1 MSKSSSTIIAET
13 IAEVE
18 GSMTEFKEGLEAAL
32 KKKAQNAEYAD
43 TADTLEGKTPAEV
56 EALLLAE
63 VTKHTSVLGQNV
75 HNLNA
80 GMVGSY
86 NKTEYD
92 ARFDLMLDT
101 DGGIPLDFYG
111 DREFLAPSVTGSFES
126 GSNTTPYN
134 GVAFM
139 MEDNGTLMMLR
150 PGTDGDSA
158 GVYYSYMRN
167 AMTETDMTAGL
178 VMSNVEYRPAYFPDG
193 MRAKCI
199 LIGTQDIITGIMKDA
214 VTGAHTG
221 YFISLTNNTMDQ
233 TKHTGIFV
241 PNGNFLNVQGPF
253 PGMYHLPFGFIKGN
267 YVYILHDLVRENKL
281 GHRVW
286 RIAKNDLI
294 TGIFNGATQIKGWTI
309 NRGSGGV
316 VVRDDITIFDDVASS
331 SNNIGQPSTTVWATN
346 GSNGASAMTREDGST
361 GVMFSHYVQYHPG
374 DNLVSIAQA
383 QWYFRYEFDPNTKQ
397 VDVAQYHDQKASMKY
412 TDRTWEFQY
421 SACYRTEAVRVSHQ
435 AYQGGQDTP
444 SFYNTPFGQLWMY
457 STTTYLSQNRRL
469 YRCQY
474 AENLDQVA
482 VLAGEH
488 AAQKIDVMA
497 PIGRYGSALTASFR
511 NISNVGDDVVNCM
524 NFGRDNGQSV
534 FYHVRS
540 VLEGEPTFQYSSVTG
555 DYAFKGFAP
564 TADRKSHTTLGVSAG
579 NFRRLLTEASPGVSK
594 TSQARFASWNPTET
608 SRAAN
613 IDRNMVASGSINVP
627 EAVMSSLKSQILAN
641 LTARGYSV
649 WSGVTEAA
657 GFTFEL
663 VIPQAYTDM
672 PPFVVVGIINSDR
685 YLHQMVYT
693 VTLSGTRQ
701 DVTGASIQPSTCVV
715 NRSDAGGNTMLS
727 LGGTHEGGQICIR
740 RVNGG
745 FMIGYGA
752 DFTYSVVGNGGRNMA
767 LMRYLNGT
775 WSFNGNGY
783 WDYFSGVAPAG
794 WINLPSR
801 GLFFVFSSEFIY
813 SEVDCGT
820 KMLGTLAVSDQ
831 PVTFTVGELRARSIA
846 PATGFIVVSQRVVS
860 AWTVYFADETP
871 AMLDGFYSLV
881 QPLNYNLNPATDG
894 NKTFH
899 VWLVRVGNALTY
911 QVVAGSTAPPASP
924 ALYLGYFTTNNT
936 GLNLIDVRKRVAI
949 DGKMLSPDPRGS
961 SIPLT
966 SGTPNSYGR
975 LNWK

>member
-18 GSMTEFKEGLEAAL
+18 ESMTDFKESLEAAL
-32 KKKAQNAEYAD
+32 KKKAQNAEFAE

-92 ARFDLMLDT
+92 TRLDLMLDT

-253 PGMYHLPFGFIKGN
+253 PGLYHQPFGFIKGD
-267 YVYILHDLVRENKL
+267 YVYILHDLHRENKL

-286 RIAKNDLI
+286 RIAKNDLV

-316 VVRDDITIFDDVASS
+316 VVRDDITIFDDVVSS
-331 SNNIGQPSTTVWATN
+331 SNNTGKANTTVWAAN

-361 GVMFSHYVQYHPG
+361 GVMFSHYVQYHPT
-374 DNLVSIAQA
+374 DNLISVAQA

-397 VDVAQYHDQKASMKY
+397 VNVAQYHDQKASMNY
-412 TDRTWEFQY
+412 ADTGWEFQY
-421 SACYRTEAVRVSHQ
+421 SACYRTEAVRISHQ
-435 AYQGGQDTP
+435 PYQGGQDTP
-444 SFYNTPFGQLWMY
+444 SFYNTPLGQLWMY

-469 YRCQY
+469 YRCKY

-488 AAQKIDVMA
+488 AAQTITAMA

-524 NFGRDNGQSV
+524 NFGRDDGKSA
-534 FYHVRS
+534 FYQVRS

-555 DYAFKGFAP
+555 NYDFKGFAP
-564 TADRKSHTTLGVSAG
+564 TADRKSHTTLGLPQD
-579 NFRRLLTEASPGVSK
+579 NFYRLLTEASPGVSK
-594 TSQARFASWNPTET
+594 TSQARFTSWNADVT
-608 SRAAN
+608 RAAN
-613 IDRNMVASGSINVP
+613 IDRNMVASGTITVP
-627 EAVMSSLKSQILAN
+627 SAVMASLKSQILAN
-641 LTARGYSV
+641 LAARGYAL
-649 WSGVTEAA
+649 WSGVTETN
-657 GFTFEL
+657 GFMFEL

-672 PPFVVVGIINSDR
+672 PPFVVVGMINSDR
-685 YLHQMVYT
+685 FLHQMVYT

-701 DVTGASIQPSTCVV
+701 NVTGASIQPSTFVA
-715 NRSDAGGNTMLS
+715 NRDDAGGSTMLS
-727 LGGTHEGGQICIR
+727 LGGTWEGGQICIR
-740 RVNGG
+740 RVAGG

-752 DFTYSVVGNGGRNMA
+752 DFVYSVVGNGGRNMA
-767 LMRYLNGT
+767 LMRYINGV

-783 WDYFSGVAPAG
+783 WDYYSGVAPAG
-794 WINLPSR
+794 WINLPNR
-801 GLFFVFSSEFIY
+801 GMFFVFSSEFIY

-820 KMLGTLAVSDQ
+820 KMLGTLAVADQ
-831 PVTFTVGELRARSIA
+831 PVTFTPGELRARAIA

-911 QVVAGSTAPPASP
+911 QVVVGSTAAPTSP

-936 GLNLIDVRKRVAI
+936 GLNLIDVRKRVAV
-949 DGKMLSPDPRGS
+949 DGKMLSPDARGS